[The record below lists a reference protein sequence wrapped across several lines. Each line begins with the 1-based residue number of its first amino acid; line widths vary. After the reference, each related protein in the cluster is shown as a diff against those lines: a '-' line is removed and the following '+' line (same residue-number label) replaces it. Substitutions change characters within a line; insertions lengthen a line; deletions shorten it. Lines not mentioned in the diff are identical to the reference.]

1 LANKLDIPSMRTKM
15 DSKKLL
21 KVILRRGIKVNIY
34 LNKLSFKVSFEKSA
48 PNQ

>member
-1 LANKLDIPSMRTKM
+1 MRTKM

-21 KVILRRGIKVNIY
+21 KVILRRGIKINID

-48 PNQ
+48 P